1 VYKMSVDELLSA
13 VDDLNEKELEHLV
26 RRVLWIQARRKAPI
40 LAPEE
45 TQLLLEINKGIPAE
59 LSQRYQILRDR
70 RDDEALTESEQS
82 EIIRLCDEME
92 NIGVKRLEALTRLAD
107 LRQVSLLQLMSDLG
121 IQGAG
126 YN

>member
-1 VYKMSVDELLSA
+1 MGVDELLSA

-70 RDDEALTESEQS
+70 RDDEDLTESEQS

>member
-1 VYKMSVDELLSA
+1 MSVDELLSA

-59 LSQRYQILRDR
+59 LSQRYQILRER
-70 RDDEALTESEQS
+70 RDDEDLTESEQS

-107 LRQVSLLQLMSDLG
+107 LRQVPLLQLMSDLG

>member
-1 VYKMSVDELLSA
+1 MSVDELLSA

-40 LAPEE
+40 LEPEE
-45 TQLLLEINKGIPAE
+45 TQLLLEINRGIPTE

-70 RDDEALTESEQS
+70 RDDEDLTESEQS

-107 LRQVSLLQLMSDLG
+107 LRQVPLLQLMSDLG

>member
-1 VYKMSVDELLSA
+1 MSVDELLSA

-70 RDDEALTESEQS
+70 RDDEDLTESEQS

-107 LRQVSLLQLMSDLG
+107 LRQVPLLQLMSDLG

>member
-1 VYKMSVDELLSA
+1 MGVDELLSA

-70 RDDEALTESEQS
+70 RDDEDLTESEQS

-107 LRQVSLLQLMSDLG
+107 LRQVPLLQLMSDLG

>member
-1 VYKMSVDELLSA
+1 MGVDELLSA

-70 RDDEALTESEQS
+70 RDDEDLTESEQS
-82 EIIRLCDEME
+82 EIIQLCDEME

-107 LRQVSLLQLMSDLG
+107 LRQVPLLQLMSDLG